1 MSTKRLD
8 ASLKLILPAALKE
21 QILDQLLKHPDW
33 VGPFSLHRV
42 EGHGDPDSIASPA
55 EQVRGSASR
64 VQIEILM
71 DASHV
76 AELLQ
81 ELRAELPS
89 RDVLWWLMPVTES
102 GSLA

>member
-1 MSTKRLD
+1 MKQLN

-21 QILDQLLKHPDW
+21 QILDQLLQHPDW

-42 EGHGDPDSIASPA
+42 EGHGDPESIASPA

-71 DASHV
+71 NASHV
-76 AELLQ
+76 QDLLAR
-81 ELRAELPS
+81 LRDDLRGSE
-89 RDVLWWLMPVTES
+89 VFWWLSPVTEA